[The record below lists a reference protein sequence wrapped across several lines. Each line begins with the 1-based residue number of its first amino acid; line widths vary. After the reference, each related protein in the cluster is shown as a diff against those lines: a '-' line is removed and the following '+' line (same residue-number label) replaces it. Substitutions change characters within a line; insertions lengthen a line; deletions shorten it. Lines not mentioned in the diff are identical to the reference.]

1 MPTFLFAL
9 CMCILEGTSAL
20 DKVMGVVP
28 DLFSL
33 AGTCFNA
40 VIDNP
45 VLLLYFSPGIIGVG
59 FAIFRKMKK
68 AATK

>member
-9 CMCILEGTSAL
+9 CMCVLEGTGAL
-20 DKVMGVVP
+20 EKVMGVVP

-33 AGTCFNA
+33 ATTCFNA
-40 VIDNP
+40 VLENP

-59 FAIFRKMKK
+59 FAIFRKMKR
-68 AATK
+68 AAIK